1 MIAMKFQLFIPL
13 CFLLVSCTQTRH
25 QSLYQS
31 STETGVEW
39 FSIPFDTDKNR
50 TLTYQEAIGVYQL
63 MAGQLPAI
71 CKLMEAGKT
80 DIGLPLHVFYLSTSG
95 VFDPETARKQG
106 KLVVMINNGIHP
118 GEPEGIDATVLFV
131 REILKN
137 KSLQE
142 KYSDL
147 VFVIIPVYN
156 VDGCLNRSTTSR
168 ANQNGPE
175 SYGFRGNAKNLDL
188 NRDFI
193 KCDSE
198 NAQSFTSIF
207 TQWKPEILID
217 NHTSNGS
224 DYQYVMTLLPTFHA
238 KLAPAQSTLL
248 NTKMIPEIYT
258 QMEQMGWPMA
268 PYVNTVGAVP
278 DSGIVAFID
287 YPRFATGYAS
297 LFHCIGFTPETHM
310 LKPFAQRL
318 RSTRDLMFTISDLAA
333 HQKVALLHAKTE
345 AQRFW
350 RQSTALPL
358 DWALDTV
365 STDSISFRG
374 YEARYLPSKLHQ
386 GKRLFYDRTKPYTR
400 KIAFYNGAK
409 PKSIAKPPL
418 AYIIPQAWQ
427 EVILRLRQNGLQ
439 YYPLAAD
446 TAFTVTLYRIKDFKT
461 RNAYEGHYLHYQIAV
476 DTIKTRA
483 QFRKGDIYIPCDQD
497 AIRYLVET
505 LEPTAPDS
513 WFAWNYFDGILMQK
527 EYFSDYV
534 FEDLAEQYLNEN
546 PKLRAD
552 LNEKLRLEPAFAT
565 DEEAVLDW
573 IYKRS
578 PWYEPNHK
586 FYPVARIER

>member
-13 CFLLVSCTQTRH
+13 CLLLVSCTQTRH
-25 QSLYQS
+25 QALYQS
-31 STETGVEW
+31 STETGTER
-39 FSIPFDTDKNR
+39 FTIPFDTDKNR

-95 VFDPETARKQG
+95 VFDPETARKQR

-156 VDGCLNRSTTSR
+156 VDGCLNRSATSR

-238 KLAPAQSTLL
+238 KLAPAQATLL

-310 LKPFAQRL
+310 LKPFTQRL

-446 TAFTVTLYRIKDFKT
+446 TAFTVTQYRIKEFKT